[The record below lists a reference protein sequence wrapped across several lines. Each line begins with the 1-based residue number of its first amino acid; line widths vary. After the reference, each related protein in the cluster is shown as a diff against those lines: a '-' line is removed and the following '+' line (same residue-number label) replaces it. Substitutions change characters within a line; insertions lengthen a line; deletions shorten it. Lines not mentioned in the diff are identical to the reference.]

1 MRRLRT
7 TPLAT
12 TAAALALVLTA
23 AACSSGDDDTTDDG
37 AEGGAEETEGSEEAA
52 PQGGEISV
60 YLTNPQFLAPPSNV
74 TESEG
79 AEVISAVYAPLVE
92 FDLEA
97 SEALFGDDAPDAAA
111 ADISTEDNQTFT
123 ITLKEGWTFHDG
135 EAVTAQ
141 SYVDAWNYGA
151 NGENAATGSYFFAS
165 IEGFDALQCQDDNPD
180 DEDTCPTPPTATEM
194 SGLSAVD
201 DTTIE
206 VTLTEPNLFFPLVLN
221 YSAFYPLPT
230 SFFDDPEAFNDRPI
244 GQGPF
249 MVDEAGWVRDDSIRV
264 ERFEDYPGT
273 QPNLDTIEYRIYAE
287 LDAGYN
293 DALAGNLDVMDS
305 IPSAQLESA
314 ETEFATFVDQD
325 SATIQFLGFPI
336 YDERFA
342 DPNVRKAF
350 NLAVDRQAIADA
362 IRPDFAPLGGFV
374 PPSIPGAV
382 ETDCDGFCPATADPE
397 QAQQLLEEA
406 GGWEGPLTLY
416 FNSGADHDAWVE
428 AVANQLRDNLGIEEI
443 NFQSLQFAEYLPVL
457 EGQQAE
463 GPYRLGWIPD
473 YPNPNTYLESLHV
486 TDQSSNYTGY
496 SNPDFD
502 ALIAEAKAAESSADS
517 LPLFEEAQ
525 AILHEDMPWMP
536 MFVARQVGVAGEG
549 VSGFELEFDDSINVF
564 TIAVDE

>member
-1 MRRLRT
+1 MRRLRR

-12 TAAALALVLTA
+12 TAAALAFALTA
-23 AACSSGDDDTTDDG
+23 AACSSGDDDTDG
-37 AEGGAEETEGSEEAA
+37 SAADESAGAEESEA
-52 PQGGEISV
+52 PQGGELSV

-79 AEVISAVYAPLVE
+79 AEVISAVYSPLVD
-92 FDLEA
+92 FDLE
-97 SEALFGDDAPDAAA
+97 SGEAVFGDEAQDTTA
-111 ADISTEDNQTFT
+111 ADIQTEDNQTFT

-135 EAVTAQ
+135 EPVTAQ

-151 NGENAATGSYFFAS
+151 NGENAATGSYFFAG
-165 IEGFDALQCQDDNPD
+165 IEGFGDLQCQDDNPD
-180 DEDTCPTPPTATEM
+180 DDDTCPTPPTATEL
-194 SGLSAVD
+194 SGLEVVD
-201 DTTIE
+201 DTTFT
-206 VTLTEPNLFFPLVLN
+206 VTLSEPNLFFPLLLN

-249 MVDEAGWVRDDSIRV
+249 MVDEEGWVRDQQIRV

-273 QPNLDTIEYRIYAE
+273 QPNVDSIEFRIYAE

-293 DALAGNLDVMDS
+293 DALAGNLDVMDNV
-305 IPSAQLESA
+305 PAAQLDA
-314 ETEFATFVDQD
+314 AATEFGDNFIDQE
-325 SATIQFLGFPI
+325 SSSIQFIGFPI

-342 DPNVRKAF
+342 DPNLRKAF
-350 NLAVDRQAIADA
+350 SLAVDRQAIADA
-362 IRPDFAPLGGFV
+362 IRPDFAPLGGYV

-416 FNSGADHDAWVE
+416 FNSGADHDAWME
-428 AVANQLRDNLGIEEI
+428 AVANQLRDNLGIQDI
-443 NFQSLQFAEYLPVL
+443 TFQSLQFAEYLPIL
-457 EGQQAE
+457 EGKQAE

-473 YPNPNTYLESLHV
+473 YPNANTYLESLHV

-502 ALIAEAKAAESSADS
+502 ALITEAKSAESIEDS

-525 AILHEDMPWMP
+525 GLLHEDMPWMP
-536 MFVARQVGVAGEG
+536 MFVARQVGVAGER
-549 VSGFELEFDDSINVF
+549 VSGFEIEFDDSINVF
-564 TIAVDE
+564 TIAVTE